1 MNEVFITL
9 ISTLATIT
17 IAFFG
22 LIKGGFITIGKKENG
37 VSARLDK
44 IETNDLHAIAETLK
58 RIEDK
63 LGEIHDNILIVKT
76 KINNGK

>member
-1 MNEVFITL
+1 MQEIILTIITT
-9 ISTLATIT
+9 SGTIL

-22 LIKGGFITIGKKENG
+22 LIKSGFITIGKKENG

-44 IETNDLHAIAETLK
+44 IESNDLHAIAETLK

-76 KINNGK
+76 KVNDQ